1 MRAARI
7 RPARASACR
16 ASRLMLIVFVA
27 ACGGQE
33 AVAQIAAPGGH
44 RTIQHARQD
53 HSPPRDLRF
62 RRLTT
67 DDGLSQNN
75 VVAIVQDRHGFM
87 WFGTAEGLNRY
98 DGNSFVVPGNDPNDL
113 PSISRGFVGAV
124 AEDDRGYLW
133 VGAYPGIAKFDPT
146 TERSTRYLH
155 DPNNSNSFSG
165 DSVASITADRR
176 GHVWVATLDS
186 GLDRFDPATETFT
199 HYRNDSAGQFVGWVR
214 RVIEDAQGEIWFV
227 GDRGLFHVNQQTGQ
241 VTRSATTMKALS
253 AFDVHE
259 DSNGEFW
266 FLTSS
271 PIVGLIRYNRQTKA
285 FAEYPLGAGAT
296 LLNRNKLLT
305 DGPNGFWVP
314 SSLGLSYFDRRSER
328 FTLFRH
334 DRGDPDSLSDNSVV
348 SIYRDRSGLLWVSTA
363 NGGVNILDLRQQR
376 FRHYTYRPDRADSL
390 SPGKATAIHEDSD
403 GVLWVGVFPRGL
415 DRVDRR
421 TGRVTP
427 YRPGTGDRNLSNGGE
442 LNTIL
447 KDTRGYLWLGGLAA
461 GLDRFDQ
468 RTGRFKHYAHDP
480 ADSHSLMTDDVICV
494 YEDRGGQLWVGQF
507 GGVSR
512 FDPVTEQF
520 TNYRPGR
527 DDAARLAYSVSAIHR
542 DRSGTLWFGTWGGI
556 LSRFDEKTN
565 TFVNYTS
572 KPGDPGRLQ
581 GGSFGAIHEDRTGA
595 LWLGLGTGLYRFDPK
610 AEVFT
615 RYTRQHGLPSDDVM
629 GILED
634 GAGKLWISSKKG
646 LSRFD
651 PQTKTFRNYDVSDS
665 LLSNDFSRSCYQRR
679 RDGEML
685 FCGSE
690 GVTAFFPED
699 LRDNPYVPP
708 VVISNFK
715 IFNDPVPIGGEVLA
729 KAVPYVE
736 SLTLSYQQNVFSFE
750 FAALSYANSNKNRY
764 RYKLETFD
772 PDWSEVDSK
781 QRLATYTNLDH
792 GDYVFRVQG
801 SNSDGVWNDKG
812 VSLPILITPPW
823 YRTGEFRA
831 AAGGLFLAFLWAAY
845 QVRMRQVR
853 RAFEMTLDAR
863 VGERTRIAREL
874 HDTLLQSFH
883 GLLLRFQTVSY
894 LLPARPADAKQQL
907 DGAIEQAAK
916 AITEGRDAVQ
926 GLRASTVER
935 NDLPVAIR
943 TLCDELATDASAN
956 SPPAFRVGVE
966 GQPRNLHP
974 IARDET
980 YKIAAEALRNAFRH
994 GQAGRVEVEIRYD
1007 DDEFR
1012 LRVRDDGKG
1021 IDQEVLA
1028 AQGIGGHY
1036 GLRGMPERAS
1046 AIGGTLTVW
1055 SEAGAGT
1062 EVELRLPAGAVYT
1075 AAGRPSWMSQLFR
1088 RDS

>member
-1 MRAARI
+1 
-7 RPARASACR
+7 
-16 ASRLMLIVFVA
+16 
-27 ACGGQE
+27 
-33 AVAQIAAPGGH
+33 
-44 RTIQHARQD
+44 
-53 HSPPRDLRF
+53 
-62 RRLTT
+62 
-67 DDGLSQNN
+67 
-75 VVAIVQDRHGFM
+75 M
-87 WFGTAEGLNRY
+87 WLGTAEGLNRY
-98 DGNSFVVPGNDPNDL
+98 DGNSFVVPKDDPDAL
-113 PSISRGFVGAV
+113 PSISRGFVGALF
-124 AEDDRGYLW
+124 EDDRGNLW
-133 VGAYPGIAKFDPT
+133 VGAYPGISKFDPA

-176 GHVWVATLDS
+176 GHLWFATLDS

-241 VTRSATTMKALS
+241 VTRFASTMKDLS
-253 AFDVHE
+253 AFDVYE
-259 DSNGEFW
+259 DSNGDFW
-266 FLTSS
+266 LLASS

-285 FAEYPLGAGAT
+285 FAEYPLGTGAT
-296 LLNRNKLLT
+296 LLNRNTVLAE
-305 DGPNGFWVP
+305 GRNGFWVP

-328 FTLFRH
+328 FTLFQH
-334 DRGDPDSLSDNSVV
+334 DRGDPDSLSDNGVV
-348 SIYRDRSGLLWVSTA
+348 SIYRDRSGLLWVGTA
-363 NGGVNILDLRQQR
+363 NGVNILDLRQQR
-376 FRHYTYRPDRADSL
+376 FRHYTYRPGRADSL

-415 DRVDRR
+415 DRVDRQ
-421 TGRVTP
+421 TGRVTH
-427 YRPGTGDRNLSNGGE
+427 YRPGTGDRSLSKGSE
-442 LNTIL
+442 LTTIL
-447 KDTRGYLWLGGLAA
+447 RDVRGYLWLGGWAA

-468 RTGRFKHYAHDP
+468 RNGRFKHYAHDP
-480 ADSHSLMTDDVICV
+480 ADPQSLMTDNVICV

-512 FDPVTEQF
+512 FDPVTERF

-527 DDAARLAYSVSAIHR
+527 DDAASLAYSVSAIHR

-572 KPGDPGRLQ
+572 KPGDPDRMQ
-581 GGSFGAIHEDRTGA
+581 GGSIGAIHEDRTGA

-610 AEVFT
+610 TEVFT
-615 RYTRQHGLPSDDVM
+615 RYTQQHGLPSDDVM

-634 GAGKLWISSKKG
+634 DAGKLWISSKKG

-651 PQTKTFRNYDVSDS
+651 SQTKTFRNYDVSDS

-679 RDGEML
+679 RSGEMF

-708 VVISNFK
+708 VVISSFK
-715 IFNDPVPIGGEVLA
+715 IFNDPVRIGGEVLA

-736 SLTLSYQQNVFSFE
+736 SLTLSYRQSVFSFE

-764 RYKLETFD
+764 RYKLEGFD

-801 SNSDGVWNDKG
+801 SNSDGVWNEEG

-823 YRTGEFRA
+823 YRTGVFRA
-831 AAGGLFLAFLWAAY
+831 AAGGLFLAFLWAVY
-845 QVRMRQVR
+845 QVRMRQVQ
-853 RAFEMTLDAR
+853 RAFEMTLEAR

-894 LLPARPADAKQQL
+894 LLPARPAEAKQQL
-907 DGAIEQAAK
+907 DRAVEQAAK

-926 GLRASTVER
+926 GLRSSTVEG
-935 NDLPVAIR
+935 NDLALAIR
-943 TLCDELATDASAN
+943 ALGDELATDASAHP
-956 SPPAFRVGVE
+956 PPAFRVAVE
-966 GQPRNLHP
+966 GH
-974 IARDET
+974 ARDLNPILRDEI

-994 GQAGRVEVEIRYD
+994 AQAGRVEVEIRYD
-1007 DDEFR
+1007 SDDFR

-1021 IDQEVLA
+1021 IDQAVLS
-1028 AQGIGGHY
+1028 AQGIEGHY
-1036 GLRGMPERAS
+1036 GLRGMPERAA
-1046 AIGGTLTVW
+1046 AIGGKLAVW
-1055 SEAGAGT
+1055 SEVGAGT
-1062 EVELRLPAGAVYT
+1062 EVELRLPARTLYAT
-1075 AAGRPSWMSQLFR
+1075 SARRSWWSRLLAR
-1088 RDS
+1088 KTPANVREDAS

>member
-1 MRAARI
+1 MSAARI
-7 RPARASACR
+7 RPPRASACW
-16 ASRLMLIVFVA
+16 ASRLTLIVLVA
-27 ACGGQE
+27 VCGGRG
-33 AVAQIAAPGGH
+33 AAAQTAPRAGH
-44 RTIQHARQD
+44 RTIQHARAD
-53 HSPPRDLRF
+53 DSPPRDLRF

-67 DDGLSQNN
+67 DHGLSQDH
-75 VVAIVQDRHGFM
+75 VVAIVQDRRGFM
-87 WFGTAEGLNRY
+87 WLGTAEGLNRY
-98 DGNSFVVPGNDPNDL
+98 DGNSFVVPKDDPDAL
-113 PSISRGFVGAV
+113 PNISRGFTGALF
-124 AEDDRGYLW
+124 EDDRGNLW
-133 VGAYPGIAKFDPT
+133 VGAYPGVNKFDPA

-176 GHVWVATLDS
+176 GHVWIATLDS
-186 GLDRFDPATETFT
+186 GLDRFDPTTETFT
-199 HYRNDSAGQFVGWVR
+199 HYRNDSAGEFVGWIR

-241 VTRSATTMKALS
+241 VTRFASTIKDLS
-253 AFDVHE
+253 AFDVYE

-266 FLTSS
+266 FLASS

-285 FAEYPLGAGAT
+285 FAEYPLDTGAT
-296 LLNRNKLLT
+296 LLNRNTVLAE
-305 DGPNGFWVP
+305 GRNGFWVP

-328 FTLFRH
+328 FTLLQH
-334 DRGDPDSLSDNSVV
+334 DRGDPYSLSDNGVV
-348 SIYRDRSGLLWVSTA
+348 SIYRDRSGLLWVGTA
-363 NGGVNILDLRQQR
+363 NGLNILDLRQQR
-376 FRHYTYRPDRADSL
+376 FRHYTHRPGRADSL

-421 TGRVTP
+421 MGRVTH
-427 YRPGTGDRNLSNGGE
+427 YRPGTGDRSLSKGSE
-442 LNTIL
+442 LTTIL
-447 KDTRGYLWLGGLAA
+447 RDARGYLWLGGLAA

-468 RTGRFKHYAHDP
+468 RNGSFKHYAHDP
-480 ADSHSLMTDDVICV
+480 ADPQSLMTDNVICV

-512 FDPVTEQF
+512 FDPVTERF

-572 KPGDPGRLQ
+572 KPGDPDRMQ
-581 GGSFGAIHEDRTGA
+581 GGSIGAIHEDRTGA

-610 AEVFT
+610 TEVFT

-634 GAGKLWISSKKG
+634 DAGKLWISSKKG

-651 PQTKTFRNYDVSDS
+651 SQTRTFRNYDVSDG

-679 RDGEML
+679 RSGEMF

-699 LRDNPYVPP
+699 LRDDPYVPP
-708 VVISNFK
+708 VVVSSFR
-715 IFNDPVPIGGEVLA
+715 IFNKPVPIGGESGLS

-736 SLTLSYQQNVFSFE
+736 SLTLSHRQSVFSFE
-750 FAALSYANSNKNRY
+750 FAALSYANPHKNRY
-764 RYKLETFD
+764 RYKLEGFD

-801 SNSDGVWNDKG
+801 SNSDGVWNKEG

-823 YRTGEFRA
+823 YRTSVFRA
-831 AAGGLFLAFLWAAY
+831 AAGGLFLALLWAAY
-845 QVRMRQVR
+845 QVRMRQVQ

-883 GLLLRFQTVSY
+883 GLLLRFQTASY
-894 LLPARPADAKQQL
+894 LLPERPAEAKEKL
-907 DGAIEQAAK
+907 DNAIEQAAK

-926 GLRASTVER
+926 GLRASTVEG
-935 NDLPVAIR
+935 NDLALAIR
-943 TLCDELATDASAN
+943 TLGDELATDASAHHA
-956 SPPAFRVGVE
+956 SCIPCRSRGTR
-966 GQPRNLHP
+966 PR
-974 IARDET
+974 
-980 YKIAAEALRNAFRH
+980 
-994 GQAGRVEVEIRYD
+994 
-1007 DDEFR
+1007 
-1012 LRVRDDGKG
+1012 
-1021 IDQEVLA
+1021 
-1028 AQGIGGHY
+1028 
-1036 GLRGMPERAS
+1036 S
-1046 AIGGTLTVW
+1046 A
-1055 SEAGAGT
+1055 
-1062 EVELRLPAGAVYT
+1062 PD
-1075 AAGRPSWMSQLFR
+1075 PS
-1088 RDS
+1088 